1 MANDQRIIFGKAITR
16 FDDRTGTPRKVYPV
30 TGPNHFSAYVYQCWL
45 NVDWDGAWTA
55 YGLNRSDTKDQSF
68 PEQKNLSPL
77 EGGATGSLKNARR
90 GGTGDWVGIY
100 ATTRAG
106 ALGILQ
112 ANYPHWGTLKAGDQ
126 TSILNQFF
134 DDRRDTVFGTLEDL
148 PGNGKFPIVQL
159 KAMNQPKPGYYV
171 SQSMAFDRSKTP
183 INLWDQN
190 IYLDAGEVPY
200 SVVPRLKGI
209 DVGDFGLIIRNATGA
224 NTEFLYGDTGT
235 IGGSTRLGECSG
247 YVYNEIAEGK
257 YNDEMFS
264 FIAFPHS
271 GNGAADKAAVKRMKS
286 VLLSLFGKLFDADDT
301 LGRWIGGDDEMGYRN
316 ANLALRSWG
325 GPQFSGARAHGGP
338 ETRYEDFPDGR

>member
-1 MANDQRIIFGKAITR
+1 MANDQRIIFGKAITG

-30 TGPNHFSAYVYQCWL
+30 TGPNHCSAYVYQCWL

-55 YGLNRSDTKDQSF
+55 YGLNRPDTKDQSF

-112 ANYPHWGTLKAGDQ
+112 ANYPNWKALKGAEQ

-134 DDRRDTVFGTLEDL
+134 DDRRDTIFGTLEDI

-159 KAMNQPKPGYYV
+159 KTMNQPKPGYYV

-209 DVGDFGLIIRNATGA
+209 DVGDFGLIIRNSTGA
-224 NTEFLYGDTGT
+224 NTAFLYGDTGT
-235 IGGSTRLGECSG
+235 KGGSTRLGESSG
-247 YVYNEIAEGK
+247 YVYEEIADGK
-257 YNDEMFS
+257 YNDETFT
-264 FIAFPHS
+264 FIAFPNS
-271 GNGAADKAAVKRMKS
+271 GSGAADKAAVNRMET
-286 VLLSLFGKLFDADDT
+286 VVRAQLTKLNDADDT
-301 LGRWIGGDDEMGYRN
+301 LGATLGKGEMEYRN
-316 ANLALRSWG
+316 INLALRSWG

-338 ETRYEDFPDGR
+338 ETRDEDFPDGR